1 MEPIPT
7 VLGQET
13 GHTLDSSPVCYRA
26 NTETLTTG
34 CAHIHIYSQFI
45 VSSYPNPMQSQEEA
59 GVPGAHG

>member
-34 CAHIHIYSQFI
+34 RAQFI